1 MKKSI
6 DQKLK
11 KPITSDFSAG
21 LYDWSVFLTNFYIR
35 IKEALNIDY

>member
-21 LYDWSVFLTNFYIR
+21 LYDWSVFLTNFIESF
-35 IKEALNIDY
+35 IHINAHF